1 MLFRSQITRAA
12 KLMLILTLAAG
23 TAIISLLLCMWMRTR
38 QREAAIFISIGKP
51 KSSIFLQV
59 FLESFLVFA
68 LAVLGSCCLGNFMAG
83 ILQGFLTDSGGADI
97 SLEVLLQFKDIVVL
111 AGLGI
116 LLVLAAVIISLL
128 PILRTNP
135 KETLSKMEG

>member
-1 MLFRSQITRAA
+1 
-12 KLMLILTLAAG
+12 
-23 TAIISLLLCMWMRTR
+23 
-38 QREAAIFISIGKP
+38 
-51 KSSIFLQV
+51 
-59 FLESFLVFA
+59 
-68 LAVLGSCCLGNFMAG
+68 MAG
-83 ILQGFLTDSGGADI
+83 ILQGFLTDSDTTNI

-128 PILRTNP
+128 PILKTNP